1 MEWTLTD
8 FFAQGGTTS
17 FMDRLASSLGIHAS
31 TIKIVSVY
39 EGSLVVDYSIVEP
52 NDDPVRLQQL
62 AAAQIA
68 AYATNQVSLGAP
80 ILDVSVTATSATGS
94 AAAPNSAVVHVVTA
108 GTVSAPGYS
117 PIVITKTISND
128 ATLAA
133 QATTTATT
141 TSSTTSTSASASTD
155 RVGSAAYGIVEAG
168 STVFQPNVSVVVKDP
183 NGSTQNKASGVSDST
198 ATAADKEKEKL
209 KIMQKADD
217 ELDAVEDQ
225 YEAMTA
231 VDEGASSGAF
241 IVIASVVVVGL
252 IAAMLFTRF
261 MLNQTRARMMEEA
274 TTRHAKIAEIAEGQ
288 QGEPA
293 GELAKKIKKQ
303 DDVLGSRASNAD
315 DKPLATKAGSGI
327 ELEEYQEQYNAN
339 ADFAIFQVGDK
350 AVGGHMGL
358 AEKLNM
364 ADSIADKSLDTQ
376 SVQTQK
382 SSASDLPEQLAE
394 SRKQREAAADA
405 TQAASGANPSL
416 PPLEP
421 RRPQALAGNQL
432 PEDQEIESLEQ
443 L

>member
-1 MEWTLTD
+1 M
-8 FFAQGGTTS
+8 G
-17 FMDRLASSLGIHAS
+17 
-31 TIKIVSVY
+31 
-39 EGSLVVDYSIVEP
+39 
-52 NDDPVRLQQL
+52 
-62 AAAQIA
+62 
-68 AYATNQVSLGAP
+68 
-80 ILDVSVTATSATGS
+80 
-94 AAAPNSAVVHVVTA
+94 
-108 GTVSAPGYS
+108 
-117 PIVITKTISND
+117 
-128 ATLAA
+128 
-133 QATTTATT
+133 
-141 TSSTTSTSASASTD
+141 
-155 RVGSAAYGIVEAG
+155 
-168 STVFQPNVSVVVKDP
+168 
-183 NGSTQNKASGVSDST
+183 
-198 ATAADKEKEKL
+198 
-209 KIMQKADD
+209 
-217 ELDAVEDQ
+217 
-225 YEAMTA
+225 
-231 VDEGASSGAF
+231 
-241 IVIASVVVVGL
+241 
-252 IAAMLFTRF
+252 MLFTRF

-274 TTRHAKIAEIAEGQ
+274 TTRHAKIAEIAEGKQ
-288 QGEPA
+288 IEGV
-293 GELAKKIKKQ
+293 LAKKTKSQ

-315 DKPLATKAGSGI
+315 DKPLATRAGSGI